1 MPRAIFFQMPSLYN
15 RYSLQIKLR
24 ILEAARS
31 DGDWELIAETNNVNI
46 STARSWLRCY
56 PKTSD
61 VLQPRPRGGKQQ
73 HKMTADGVAYLLS
86 ELLIGPTIKNHLDGN
101 LITMKQFH
109 KEPQYMNTEVNK
121 LKRREYLI
129 CLQEL
134 QAMGKSII
142 YMDETTSIW
151 GRLVLRVTGLVSVID
166 REPVSPNRSNPNPRR
181 LRHLWVQ
188 DCRYKMGIDVALSN
202 WLK

>member
-1 MPRAIFFQMPSLYN
+1 MPSLYN

-61 VLQPRPRGGKQQ
+61 VLQPRPRGGKRQ

-86 ELLIGPTIKNHLDGN
+86 ELLIGPTIKTHLDGN

-121 LKRREYLI
+121 FKRREYLI

>member
-1 MPRAIFFQMPSLYN
+1 MPSLYN

-61 VLQPRPRGGKQQ
+61 VLQPRPRGGKRQ